1 MTVHETSP
9 AAARRGLAA
18 RLYGI
23 LTSPRETYTE
33 VVAHPT
39 WFGVLVVV
47 LVVMVGSTM
56 AFLSTEVGRTT
67 FVDQQIRSL
76 ESFGRT
82 VADAQYQQFEA
93 VAAYAPYLSAAAQLL
108 LLPLL
113 ALLSACIVYAIF
125 TAVLGGDGSFT
136 QVFAVLVHSSVVM
149 GLQVL
154 FALPLNY
161 ARESLSSAT
170 NLAVFFPMLHES
182 SFLARLLG
190 AIDLFMIWWMLNLA
204 IGLGVLY
211 RRRTAPIAGWLC
223 AVYAAV
229 ALMLAIVKTALS
241 GA

>member
-9 AAARRGLAA
+9 AAARRGLGA
-18 RLYGI
+18 RLYGV
-23 LTSPRETYTE
+23 LMSPRETYAE
-33 VVAHPT
+33 VVADPA
-39 WFGVLVVV
+39 WFGVLAVV
-47 LVVMVGSTM
+47 LVVMAGSTM

-67 FVDQQIRSL
+67 LLDQQIRSL

-82 VADAQYQQFEA
+82 VTDAQYQRLEA
-93 VAAYAPYLSAAAQLL
+93 VAAYAPYLSAASQLL

-113 ALLSACIVYAIF
+113 ALLVACVVYAVF
-125 TAVLGGDGSFT
+125 TAFLGGDGSFR

-154 FALPLNY
+154 FALPLDY
-161 ARESLSSAT
+161 ARESLSSTT
-170 NLAVFFPMLHES
+170 NLAVFFPMLDES

-211 RRRTAPIAGWLC
+211 RRRTAPIAGWLF
-223 AVYAAV
+223 AVYAAI
-229 ALMLAIVKTALS
+229 ALTLAIVKTVLS

>member
-18 RLYGI
+18 RLYGV
-23 LTSPRETYTE
+23 LMSPRETYAE
-33 VVAHPT
+33 VVAHPA
-39 WFGVLVVV
+39 WFGVLAVV
-47 LVVMVGSTM
+47 LVVMAGSTM
-56 AFLSTEVGRTT
+56 AFLSTEVGRATLL
-67 FVDQQIRSL
+67 DQQVRSL

-82 VADAQYQQFEA
+82 VTDAQYQQLEA
-93 VAAYAPYLSAAAQLL
+93 VAAYAPYLSAASQLL

-113 ALLSACIVYAIF
+113 ALLVACIVYAVF
-125 TAVLGGDGSFT
+125 TAFLGGDGSFR

-154 FALPLNY
+154 FALPLDY
-161 ARESLSSAT
+161 ARESLSSTT
-170 NLAVFFPMLHES
+170 NLAVFFPMLDES

-211 RRRTAPIAGWLC
+211 RRRTAPIAGWLF
-223 AVYAAV
+223 AVYAAI
-229 ALMLAIVKTALS
+229 ALTLAIVKTVLS